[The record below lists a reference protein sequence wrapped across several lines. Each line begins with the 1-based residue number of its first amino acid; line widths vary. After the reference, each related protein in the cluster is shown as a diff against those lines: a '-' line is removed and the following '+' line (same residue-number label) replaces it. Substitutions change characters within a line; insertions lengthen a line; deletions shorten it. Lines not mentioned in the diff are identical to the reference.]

1 MKNLRDMIHFPQVNA
16 IQLELL
22 VIIVGGMLVAVALG
36 TMMVMV
42 VSRF

>member
-1 MKNLRDMIHFPQVNA
+1 MKNFRDMIHFPHVNA
-16 IQLELL
+16 LQLELL
-22 VIIVGGMLVAVALG
+22 VIIVGGMMVAVALG

>member
-1 MKNLRDMIHFPQVNA
+1 MKNLRDMIHFPHVNA
-16 IQLELL
+16 MQLELL